1 MEMIPALA
9 LLLIVI
15 GVLLLLAEL
24 FLPSGLL
31 LVLGLVAILFGI
43 GVPFYYGD
51 STTGVVALVGVVV
64 IVPALVVF
72 LWHWGART
80 WMSRRLFLHSQ
91 DEDVTVAQ
99 MPVIAELEQLR
110 GRFGRA
116 MSPLRPSG
124 AVDFDGRRIDCIS
137 EGMPIEPGSWVRCID
152 VRTGKVV
159 VRQVDEPKLSDLENA
174 PF

>member
-1 MEMIPALA
+1 MDMIPALA
-9 LLLIVI
+9 LLLIVV

-24 FLPSGLL
+24 LLPSGLL
-31 LVLGLVAILFGI
+31 LVLGLVAIVFGI
-43 GVPFYYGD
+43 GLPFYYGD
-51 STTGVVALVGVVV
+51 STTGVAALVGVVV

-72 LWHWGART
+72 LWHWGARA
-80 WMSRRLFLHSQ
+80 WMSRRLFLRAQ
-91 DEDVTVAQ
+91 DEDVTVAR

-116 MSPLRPSG
+116 TSPLRPSG
-124 AVDFDGRRIDCIS
+124 AVDFDGRNIDCIS
-137 EGMPIEPGSWVRCID
+137 EGLPIEAGSWVRCID
-152 VRTGKVV
+152 VRTGKVI